1 VTRDDARSQPKK
13 ARRARVAA
21 AAAEHGWHEKF
32 DDVAWNVWIYE
43 RSGRVIIIGYRQ
55 AGAVTG
61 ATRMYMAASGHVRKD
76 MRIDELTPGP
86 RKGRSGSELAGGVVA
101 S

>member
-1 VTRDDARSQPKK
+1 MTRDDARSQPKK
-13 ARRARVAA
+13 ARRARVA
-21 AAAEHGWHEKF
+21 EHGWHEKF
-32 DDVAWNVWIYE
+32 DDVAWNVRIYE

-61 ATRMYMAASGHVRKD
+61 ATRMYMAASRHVRKD